1 MKKTSIREFITI
13 ALVLLIF
20 LIAIIL
26 IVNPKLFNKPITF
39 NTDEFLKE
47 PKLEFKEFIPKF
59 NNSKKINTISYEEF
73 KKVKMGMSV
82 DEVVDII
89 GGKGKL
95 VSKLGSK
102 KNQPYL
108 LNYSWEGENG
118 DDSYAEFTFI
128 NDQLT
133 SKYQFNLQKSN
144 TPITYEQFN
153 QIPLDISYDEV
164 IALLGDE
171 GIIVSENGDYQS
183 ITYNWNENN
192 QDSSIDLSFVTNKVV
207 EKSQRNLLKNQQQ
220 QKVTLAQFNQIQN
233 GMSLDEVLSI
243 FQTEGVL
250 KSMKKLDNEKSI
262 SVQYLWDGEP
272 EFSNILL
279 SFDDNILVTKV
290 QSNLDQAVKPSVTIT
305 KKQLNQIKK
314 GMSYDEVIKILGG
327 KGQLISESYQ
337 LGDRFYSVTYEWK
350 GKSEISSGQIMFDEN
365 NTVQH
370 FFETGLQ

>member
-171 GIIVSENGDYQS
+171 GIIVSENGDYQA

-350 GKSEISSGQIMFDEN
+350 GKSELSSGQIMFDEN

>member
-47 PKLEFKEFIPKF
+47 PKSEFKEFIPKF

-350 GKSEISSGQIMFDEN
+350 GKSELSSGQIMFDEN

>member
-350 GKSEISSGQIMFDEN
+350 GKSELSSGQIMFDEN

>member
-171 GIIVSENGDYQS
+171 GIIVSENGDYQA

-350 GKSEISSGQIMFDEN
+350 GKSELSSGQIMFDEN

-370 FFETGLQ
+370 FFETVLQ

>member
-153 QIPLDISYDEV
+153 QIPLDISYNEV

-350 GKSEISSGQIMFDEN
+350 GKSELSSGQIMFDEN